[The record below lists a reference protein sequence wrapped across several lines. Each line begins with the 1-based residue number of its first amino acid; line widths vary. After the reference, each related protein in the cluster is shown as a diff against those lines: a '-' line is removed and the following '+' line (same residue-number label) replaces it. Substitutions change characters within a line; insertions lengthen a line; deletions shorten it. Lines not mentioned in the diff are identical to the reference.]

1 MKNTKFYNRA
11 KFFLFSILS
20 MFTYTVILC
29 SGLLGYKNNQCDHT
43 NRRMADQSTLL
54 DYWNGV
60 ILIIIIAIIA
70 SRGRRKDD

>member
-1 MKNTKFYNRA
+1 MKNTKLYNRA

-20 MFTYTVILC
+20 MFTYTLSFAQDSLVTKTTNVTTRTEEWQTNPLYWVI
-29 SGLLGYKNNQCDHT
+29 G
-43 NRRMADQSTLL
+43 
-54 DYWNGV
+54 GV

>member
-1 MKNTKFYNRA
+1 MKNTKFYNCA

-20 MFTYTVILC
+20 MFTYTLSFAQDSLVTKTTNVTTRTEEWQTNPLYWVI
-29 SGLLGYKNNQCDHT
+29 G
-43 NRRMADQSTLL
+43 
-54 DYWNGV
+54 GV

>member
-1 MKNTKFYNRA
+1 MKNT

-20 MFTYTVILC
+20 MFTYTLSFAQDSLVTKTTNVTTRTEEWQTNPLYWVI
-29 SGLLGYKNNQCDHT
+29 G
-43 NRRMADQSTLL
+43 
-54 DYWNGV
+54 GV

>member
-20 MFTYTVILC
+20 MFTYTLSFAQDSLVTKTTNVTTRTEEWQTNPLYWVI
-29 SGLLGYKNNQCDHT
+29 G
-43 NRRMADQSTLL
+43 
-54 DYWNGV
+54 GV

>member
-1 MKNTKFYNRA
+1 MKNA

-20 MFTYTVILC
+20 MFTYTLSFAQDSLVTKTTNVTTRTEEWQTNPLYWVI
-29 SGLLGYKNNQCDHT
+29 G
-43 NRRMADQSTLL
+43 
-54 DYWNGV
+54 GV